1 MISNLFHQL
10 LYRPLFNALIFLYN
24 TISVGDLGVA
34 IIILTIIIRFIL
46 FPLFHKSAKHQAI
59 MQRLQPKIKKIQH
72 DHKEDKEKQA
82 QALLALY
89 REHKINPLSG
99 IFLIFLQLPILL
111 ALFKVF
117 NEGLSPESFTDL
129 YSFINRPESL
139 NTEFL
144 GLINLSGKS
153 IIMVGLSAVI
163 QFVQGHLSLPK
174 STGDDDPAA
183 KVGQY
188 MIYVGPALTVLILLS
203 LPAAVAVYWFTSSAF
218 SIVQQLIINR
228 SLEKE
233 NGNS

>member
-99 IFLIFLQLPILL
+99 IFLLFLQLPILL

-117 NEGLSPESFTDL
+117 NEGLSPEAFSDL
-129 YSFINRPESL
+129 YSFVSRPEHL

-153 IIMVGLSAVI
+153 IMMVGLSAVI
-163 QFVQGHLSLPK
+163 QFVQGRISLPK
-174 STGDDDPAA
+174 PTGDDDPAT

-188 MIYVGPALTVLILLS
+188 MIYVG
-203 LPAAVAVYWFTSSAF
+203 
-218 SIVQQLIINR
+218 
-228 SLEKE
+228 
-233 NGNS
+233 